1 MALGLG
7 AVIAAGQMQIAQS
20 SMLQLSNIYTNMA
33 SAQLTN
39 AASQQKTILDASAG
53 IGKAYSDGAANMYN
67 AIYSANHE
75 MANAFR
81 KAA

>member
-7 AVIAAGQMQIAQS
+7 AVIAAGQMQLAQT

-39 AASQQKTILDASAG
+39 AASQQSTLMNAASG
-53 IGKAYSDGAANMYN
+53 IGKAYSDGSANLYN
-67 AIYSANHE
+67 SIFSANHE